1 MIKRRLLFTSLATIA
16 CFAFSAAPAQ
26 QPFRFIALGDMPY
39 SDYDASFDRYRTLIS
54 IINQRAPR
62 FTVHLGDIKDGYNPC
77 SDVALS
83 AQLDLLNA
91 IDGPVLYTPGDNE
104 WTDCYREK
112 AGAYSPLER
121 LAFIRKTFFVQGAR
135 TLGRRRIAVER
146 QADVMSDYRK
156 YVENVRFAIGGVRVI
171 SAHVV
176 GSNNNFEVRDRA
188 GRQRVF
194 RSRPSQHR
202 LAWEQHRSGDSRGR
216 QRDRPLDS
224 CRHVRPWLSPPP
236 RSIPTSFGISKLRR
250 SVDRQSAGF
259 CTSDI
264 VGLWRRSQ
272 VRYIT
277 AVPASG
283 TKHPGG

>member
-1 MIKRRLLFTSLATIA
+1 
-16 CFAFSAAPAQ
+16 
-26 QPFRFIALGDMPY
+26 MPY

-188 GRQRVF
+188 AANEFFDRDQANIAWLGNSIDLAIAADASAIVLLIHADMFDLGFLPRREVF
-194 RSRPSQHR
+194 LRHSGYLNFGEALIDKARAFARPI
-202 LAWEQHRSGDSRGR
+202 LLVFGDG
-216 QRDRPLDS
+216 
-224 CRHVRPWLSPPP
+224 HK
-236 RSIPTSFGISKLRR
+236 FGISRPFRR
-250 SVDRQSAGF
+250 RAPNILAVEVHGARNMHAVEVLVDPTDPAVFSVRQV
-259 CTSDI
+259 I
-264 VGLWRRSQ
+264 N
-272 VRYIT
+272 
-277 AVPASG
+277 PASP
-283 TKHPGG
+283 H